1 MNCWYR
7 CAVVIVVVSMLGAGI
22 GLGSSQDDDASIEAV
37 REKYTKHEYRI
48 PMRDGVKLFTA
59 VYVPKDTSERHPML
73 MQRTPYSVGPYGEDN
88 YGHVPEAFVAENYIF
103 VFQDVRGRFMSE
115 GEFDNMRPHL
125 DKKTSNSDI
134 DESSDTYDTIDWL
147 VKNIPNNN
155 GRVGNTVSPIPV
167 SIPLPG

>member
-1 MNCWYR
+1 MR
-7 CAVVIVVVSMLGAGI
+7 RKMSVCAKLICLGLALQAGVGI
-22 GLGSSQDDDASIEAV
+22 GFAGSRRDSVQDN
-37 REKYTKHEYRI
+37 YTKHEYQI
-48 PMRDGVKLFTA
+48 PMRDGIKLFTA

-155 GRVGNTVSPIPV
+155 GRVGQYGISY
-167 SIPLPG
+167 S